1 MQEKQMNRQEQIN
14 PSRVHILIVDD
25 EKSIRDTLYEIIQ
38 YEGYQCSVAGNGKEA
53 LTVMEQEPVDVVITD
68 IMMPHMDGIELTKII
83 REKYD
88 TNVIMMTGFVKNF
101 TYESIIDLGVSDF
114 MQKPVGIKEL
124 IIRIKRVLRERTIL
138 REQKIFEKQLK
149 VSMETLRKA
158 IGGTIQTLALTVE
171 TRDPYTAGHQKR
183 VADLAWAIACEIGL
197 PEEQVDGIRM
207 AGAIHDIGKI
217 SVPAEIL
224 SKPTKLTEIEFSLI
238 KTHPQAGY
246 DILKDIEFPWPI
258 ARIILEHH
266 ERMDGSGY
274 PHGKKGD
281 DILIDSRIVAVADV
295 VEAIASHRPY
305 RPALGL
311 HQALEAIS
319 IESGV
324 LYDANVVETCLKL
337 FREKD
342 FHLI

>member
-1 MQEKQMNRQEQIN
+1 MNRQEQIS
-14 PSRVHILIVDD
+14 PRQTHILIVDD

-83 REKYD
+83 RGKYD

-138 REQKIFEKQLK
+138 REQKTVEEKLK

-238 KTHPQAGY
+238 KTHSQAGY

-274 PHGKKGD
+274 PNGRKGD

-319 IESGV
+319 MESGV
-324 LYDANVVETCLKL
+324 LYDASVVETCLTL

-342 FHLI
+342 FNFI

>member
-1 MQEKQMNRQEQIN
+1 MNRQEQIS
-14 PSRVHILIVDD
+14 PRQTHILIVDD

-38 YEGYQCSVAGNGKEA
+38 YEGYQCSAAGNGKEA

-68 IMMPHMDGIELTKII
+68 IMMPHMDGIALTKII

-138 REQKIFEKQLK
+138 REQKIFEEQLK

-238 KTHPQAGY
+238 KTHAQSGY

-274 PHGKKGD
+274 PHGRKGD

-311 HQALEAIS
+311 YQALEAIS
-319 IESGV
+319 IDSGV

-337 FREKD
+337 FREKN
-342 FHLI
+342 FNFI

>member
-1 MQEKQMNRQEQIN
+1 MNRQEQIS
-14 PSRVHILIVDD
+14 PRQTHILIVDD

-83 REKYD
+83 RGKYD

-101 TYESIIDLGVSDF
+101 TYESINDLGVSDF
-114 MQKPVGIKEL
+114 MQKPVGFKEL
-124 IIRIKRVLRERTIL
+124 IIRLKRVLRERTIL
-138 REQKIFEKQLK
+138 REQKIFEEQLK

-238 KTHPQAGY
+238 KTHAQSGY

-274 PHGKKGD
+274 PNGRKGD

-319 IESGV
+319 MESGV
-324 LYDANVVETCLKL
+324 LYDASVVETCLTL

-342 FHLI
+342 FNFI

>member
-1 MQEKQMNRQEQIN
+1 MQEKQMNRQEQIS
-14 PSRVHILIVDD
+14 PRRVHILIVDD

-38 YEGYQCSVAGNGKEA
+38 YEGYQCSAAGNGKEA

-68 IMMPHMDGIELTKII
+68 IMMPHMDGIALTKII

-138 REQKIFEKQLK
+138 REQKIFEEKLK

-183 VADLAWAIACEIGL
+183 VADLAWAIACEIDL

-274 PHGKKGD
+274 PHGRKGD

-311 HQALEAIS
+311 YQALEAIS
-319 IESGV
+319 IDSGV

-337 FREKD
+337 FREKN
-342 FHLI
+342 FNFI